1 MADGCVLNGAA
12 SNSVLFRG
20 VKISNGASVKNC
32 VVMANSEI
40 GIGAQLEY
48 CILDKDV
55 KVKAGT
61 KIIGTM
67 EHPTIVNRGEV
78 V

>member
-1 MADGCVLNGAA
+1 MKLSTGAC
-12 SNSVLFRG
+12 
-20 VKISNGASVKNC
+20 VKNC
-32 VVMANSEI
+32 VVMANTEI

-55 KVKAGT
+55 KINAGVKL
-61 KIIGTM
+61 IGTM
-67 EHPTIVNRGEV
+67 EHPVILNRGDV

>member
-1 MADGCVLNGAA
+1 
-12 SNSVLFRG
+12 
-20 VKISNGASVKNC
+20 
-32 VVMANSEI
+32 MANSEI

-55 KVKAGT
+55 KISAGT
-61 KIIGTM
+61 KLIGTM
-67 EHPTIVNRGEV
+67 EHPVILNRGDV